1 MKKVIIFGVGENAQL
16 LKYYLENDEKYKDE
30 YKVVAFTLDKDYIK
44 EEIFMG
50 LPLIP
55 FEEIEKYYTP
65 KDFYCFVA
73 VGYRNMNELRARKL
87 FQVKERGFK
96 TMNYISSK
104 ACTYNDLEIGENNFI
119 MDSQVI
125 QPFVKIGNNN
135 VFYGGGVISH
145 HSVIG
150 NNCFFTAGVVVAGN
164 STIKD
169 NCFIGSNSVISD
181 GSVIEYK
188 TFISAGGRARKNT
201 KKNGVYL
208 AETSKRY
215 DIDSD
220 DMNF

>member
-30 YKVVAFTLDKDYIK
+30 YKVVAFTLDQDYIK

-50 LPLIP
+50 RPLIP

-73 VGYRNMNELRARKL
+73 VGYKNMNELRAKKL
-87 FQVKERGFK
+87 FQVKEKGFK

-145 HSVIG
+145 HSTIG
-150 NNCFFTAGVVVAGN
+150 NNCFFGAGVVIAGG
-164 STIKD
+164 TIIKD
-169 NCFIGSNSVISD
+169 NCFIGVNSIIS
-181 GSVIEYK
+181 GKVTVEYK
-188 TFISAGGRARKNT
+188 TFVSAGGRISKNT
-201 KKNGVYL
+201 KQKGVYIT
-208 AETSKRY
+208 ETSKRY
-215 DIDSD
+215 KIDSTEIL
-220 DMNF
+220 

>member
-73 VGYRNMNELRARKL
+73 VGYKNMNELRARKL

-150 NNCFFTAGVVVAGN
+150 NNCFFGAGVVIAGGT
-164 STIKD
+164 TIKD
-169 NCFIGSNSVISD
+169 NCFIGVNSIIS
-181 GSVIEYK
+181 GKVTIEYK
-188 TFISAGGRARKNT
+188 TFVSAGGRISKNT
-201 KKNGVYL
+201 KQKDVYIT
-208 AETSKRY
+208 ETSKRY
-215 DIDSD
+215 KIDSTEIL
-220 DMNF
+220 

>member
-16 LKYYLENDEKYKDE
+16 LKYYLENDVNYKDE
-30 YKVVAFTLDKDYIK
+30 YKVIAFTLDKDYIK

-73 VGYRNMNELRARKL
+73 VGYKNMNELRAKKL
-87 FQVKERGFK
+87 SQVKEKGFK
-96 TMNYISSK
+96 TLNYISSK

-145 HSVIG
+145 HSTIG
-150 NNCFFTAGVVVAGN
+150 NNCFFGAGVVIAGGT
-164 STIKD
+164 TIKD
-169 NCFIGSNSVISD
+169 NCFIGVNSIIS
-181 GSVIEYK
+181 GKVTMEYK
-188 TFISAGGRARKNT
+188 TFVSAGGRISKNT
-201 KKNGVYL
+201 KQKGVYIT
-208 AETSKRY
+208 ETSKRY
-215 DIDSD
+215 KIDSTEIL
-220 DMNF
+220 

>member
-16 LKYYLENDEKYKDE
+16 LKYYLENDEKYKNE

-145 HSVIG
+145 HSIIG
-150 NNCFFTAGVVVAGN
+150 NNCFFGAGVVIAGGT
-164 STIKD
+164 TIKD
-169 NCFIGSNSVISD
+169 NCFIGVNSIIS
-181 GSVIEYK
+181 GKVTIEYK
-188 TFISAGGRARKNT
+188 TFVSAGGRISKNT
-201 KKNGVYL
+201 KQKDVYIT
-208 AETSKRY
+208 ETSKRY
-215 DIDSD
+215 KIDSTEIL
-220 DMNF
+220 

>member
-73 VGYRNMNELRARKL
+73 VGYKNMNELRAKKL
-87 FQVKERGFK
+87 FQVKEKGFK

-145 HSVIG
+145 HSTIG
-150 NNCFFTAGVVVAGN
+150 NNCFFGAGVVIAGG
-164 STIKD
+164 TIIKD
-169 NCFIGSNSVISD
+169 NCFIGVNSIIS
-181 GSVIEYK
+181 GKVTIEYK
-188 TFISAGGRARKNT
+188 TFVSAGGRISKNT
-201 KKNGVYL
+201 KQKGVYIT
-208 AETSKRY
+208 ETSKRY
-215 DIDSD
+215 KIDSTEIL
-220 DMNF
+220 

>member
-73 VGYRNMNELRARKL
+73 VGYKNMNELRAKKL
-87 FQVKERGFK
+87 FQVKEKGFK

-150 NNCFFTAGVVVAGN
+150 NNCFFGAGVVIAGGT
-164 STIKD
+164 TIKD
-169 NCFIGSNSVISD
+169 NCFIGVNSIIS
-181 GSVIEYK
+181 GKVTIEYK
-188 TFISAGGRARKNT
+188 TFVSAGGRISKNT
-201 KKNGVYL
+201 KQKDVYIT
-208 AETSKRY
+208 ETSKRY
-215 DIDSD
+215 KIDSTEIL
-220 DMNF
+220 

>member
-73 VGYRNMNELRARKL
+73 VGYKNMNELRAKKL
-87 FQVKERGFK
+87 FQVKEKGFK

-135 VFYGGGVISH
+135 VFYCGGVISH
-145 HSVIG
+145 HGVIG
-150 NNCFFTAGVVVAGN
+150 NNCFFGAGVVIAGGT
-164 STIKD
+164 TIKD
-169 NCFIGSNSVISD
+169 NCFIGVNSIIS
-181 GSVIEYK
+181 GKVTIEYK
-188 TFISAGGRARKNT
+188 TFVSAGGRISKNT
-201 KKNGVYL
+201 KQKDVYIT
-208 AETSKRY
+208 ETSKRY
-215 DIDSD
+215 KIDSTEIL
-220 DMNF
+220 

>member
-16 LKYYLENDEKYKDE
+16 LKYYLENDVNYKDE
-30 YKVVAFTLDKDYIK
+30 YKVEAFTLDKDYIK

-73 VGYRNMNELRARKL
+73 VGYKNMNELRAKKL
-87 FQVKERGFK
+87 FQVKEKGFK

-145 HSVIG
+145 HSTIG
-150 NNCFFTAGVVVAGN
+150 NNCFFGAGVVIAGG
-164 STIKD
+164 TIIKD
-169 NCFIGSNSVISD
+169 NCFIGVNSIIS
-181 GSVIEYK
+181 GKVTVEHK
-188 TFISAGGRARKNT
+188 TFVSAGGRISKNT
-201 KKNGVYL
+201 KQKGVYIT
-208 AETSKRY
+208 ETSKRY
-215 DIDSD
+215 KIDSTEIL
-220 DMNF
+220 

>member
-73 VGYRNMNELRARKL
+73 VGYRNMNELRAKKL
-87 FQVKERGFK
+87 FQVKEKGFK

-150 NNCFFTAGVVVAGN
+150 NNCFFGAGVVIAGGT
-164 STIKD
+164 TIKD
-169 NCFIGSNSVISD
+169 NCFIGVNSIIS
-181 GSVIEYK
+181 GKVTVEYK
-188 TFISAGGRARKNT
+188 TFVSAGGRISKNT
-201 KKNGVYL
+201 KQKGVYIT
-208 AETSKRY
+208 ETSKRY
-215 DIDSD
+215 KIDSTEIL
-220 DMNF
+220 

>member
-16 LKYYLENDEKYKDE
+16 LKYYLENDVNYKDE
-30 YKVVAFTLDKDYIK
+30 YKVIAFTLDKDYIK

-73 VGYRNMNELRARKL
+73 VGYKNMNELRAKKL
-87 FQVKERGFK
+87 SQVKEKGFK
-96 TMNYISSK
+96 TLNYISSK

-145 HSVIG
+145 HSTIG
-150 NNCFFTAGVVVAGN
+150 NNCFFGAGVVIAVGT
-164 STIKD
+164 TIND
-169 NCFIGSNSVISD
+169 NCFI
-181 GSVIEYK
+181 
-188 TFISAGGRARKNT
+188 
-201 KKNGVYL
+201 
-208 AETSKRY
+208 
-215 DIDSD
+215 
-220 DMNF
+220 

>member
-16 LKYYLENDEKYKDE
+16 LKYYLENDVNYKDE
-30 YKVVAFTLDKDYIK
+30 YKVIAFTLDKDYIK

-55 FEEIEKYYTP
+55 FEEIEKYYIP

-73 VGYRNMNELRARKL
+73 VGYKNMNELRAKKL
-87 FQVKERGFK
+87 SQVKEKGFK
-96 TMNYISSK
+96 TLNYISSK

-145 HSVIG
+145 HSTIG
-150 NNCFFTAGVVVAGN
+150 NNCFFGAGVVIAGGT
-164 STIKD
+164 TIKD
-169 NCFIGSNSVISD
+169 NCFIGVNSIIS
-181 GSVIEYK
+181 GKVTMEYK
-188 TFISAGGRARKNT
+188 TFVSAGGRISKNT
-201 KKNGVYL
+201 KQKGVYIT
-208 AETSKRY
+208 ETSKRY
-215 DIDSD
+215 KIDSTEIL
-220 DMNF
+220 

>member
-16 LKYYLENDEKYKDE
+16 LKYYLENDVNYKDE
-30 YKVVAFTLDKDYIK
+30 YKVIAFTLDKDYIK

-73 VGYRNMNELRARKL
+73 VGYKNMNELRAKKL
-87 FQVKERGFK
+87 FQVKEKGFK
-96 TMNYISSK
+96 TLNYISSK

-145 HSVIG
+145 HSTIG
-150 NNCFFTAGVVVAGN
+150 NNCFFGAGVVIAGGT
-164 STIKD
+164 TIKD
-169 NCFIGSNSVISD
+169 NCFIGVNSIIS
-181 GSVIEYK
+181 GKVTMEYK
-188 TFISAGGRARKNT
+188 TFVSAGGRISKNT
-201 KKNGVYL
+201 KQKGVYIT
-208 AETSKRY
+208 ETSKRY
-215 DIDSD
+215 KIDSTEIL
-220 DMNF
+220 

>member
-73 VGYRNMNELRARKL
+73 VGYKNMNELRAKKL
-87 FQVKERGFK
+87 FQVKEKGFK

-145 HSVIG
+145 HGVIG
-150 NNCFFTAGVVVAGN
+150 NNCFFGAGVVIAGGT
-164 STIKD
+164 TIKD
-169 NCFIGSNSVISD
+169 NCFIGVNSIIS
-181 GSVIEYK
+181 GKVTIEYK
-188 TFISAGGRARKNT
+188 TFVSAGGRISKNT
-201 KKNGVYL
+201 KQKDVYIT
-208 AETSKRY
+208 ETSKRY
-215 DIDSD
+215 KIDSTEIL
-220 DMNF
+220 

>member
-16 LKYYLENDEKYKDE
+16 LKYYLENDVNYKDE

-73 VGYRNMNELRARKL
+73 VGYKNMNELRAKKL
-87 FQVKERGFK
+87 FQVKEKGFK

-145 HSVIG
+145 HSTIG
-150 NNCFFTAGVVVAGN
+150 NNCFFGAGVVIAGG
-164 STIKD
+164 TIIKD
-169 NCFIGSNSVISD
+169 NCFIGVNSIIS
-181 GSVIEYK
+181 GKVTVEYK
-188 TFISAGGRARKNT
+188 TFVSAGGRISKNT
-201 KKNGVYL
+201 KQKGVYIT
-208 AETSKRY
+208 ETSKRY
-215 DIDSD
+215 KIDSTEIL
-220 DMNF
+220 

>member
-73 VGYRNMNELRARKL
+73 VGYKNMNELRAKKL
-87 FQVKERGFK
+87 FQVKEKGFK

-145 HSVIG
+145 HGVIG
-150 NNCFFTAGVVVAGN
+150 NNCFFGAGVVIAGGT
-164 STIKD
+164 TIKD
-169 NCFIGSNSVISD
+169 NCFIGVNSIIS
-181 GSVIEYK
+181 GKVTIEYK
-188 TFISAGGRARKNT
+188 TFVSAGGRISKNT
-201 KKNGVYL
+201 KQKDVYIT
-208 AETSKRY
+208 ETSKRY
-215 DIDSD
+215 KRDSTEIL
-220 DMNF
+220 